1 MVGTGIRSNPK
12 AGCGPAFGCLLYIFI
27 YLFIMGPCHFERV
40 TSHYYHIHIYEHITN
55 TTVNIRIG
63 MSDPSVA

>member
-1 MVGTGIRSNPK
+1 MKVLEYGQKGSFI
-12 AGCGPAFGCLLYIFI
+12 LLFFY
-27 YLFIMGPCHFERV
+27 YGAMSFERV
-40 TSHYYHIHIYEHITN
+40 TSHYYHIHIYEHITY

>member
-1 MVGTGIRSNPK
+1 VLKETYFHVQIVSYLNMCSLFFI
-12 AGCGPAFGCLLYIFI
+12 LY
-27 YLFIMGPCHFERV
+27 YRAMLFERV
-40 TSHYYHIHIYEHITN
+40 TSHYYHINIYEHITY